1 MNLFFFGCKTFHKLW
16 QLLNYVKENLNM
28 APKLQP
34 TGAAKSWRTLLSDLS
49 CTPPG
54 RSACWA
60 GFCTCHRLPRW
71 CIWKQHDI
79 ATKTTEAHLICHWN
93 VEISMNFWG
102 GNGPLPFCLVCLLYM
117 VQVSIKAQPPPEQ
130 TVHPNHQPVIRL
142 PIRFFCYIYNK
153 KIYIYRTIKCK
164 WWILH

>member
-1 MNLFFFGCKTFHKLW
+1 
-16 QLLNYVKENLNM
+16 M

-93 VEISMNFWG
+93 VEISMDFWG

-117 VQVSIKAQPPPEQ
+117 VQVSIKTQPPPEQ
-130 TVHPNHQPVIRL
+130 TAHPNHKNFKQYDSQLMRSSHVKHMTYQPVIRL
-142 PIRFFCYIYNK
+142 PIRFLCYIYIYIKYKNK
-153 KIYIYRTIKCK
+153 YIYIYR
-164 WWILH
+164 

>member
-1 MNLFFFGCKTFHKLW
+1 MNLFFWVQDLPQVVTT
-16 QLLNYVKENLNM
+16 
-28 APKLQP
+28 PKLCERKPEHGTKAPANRRRQIL
-34 TGAAKSWRTLLSDLS
+34 GTLLSDLS

-71 CIWKQHDI
+71 CIWKQHDT

-130 TVHPNHQPVIRL
+130 TAHPNHQPVIRL
-142 PIRFFCYIYNK
+142 PIRFFCYIYNIN
-153 KIYIYRTIKCK
+153 IYIDRTIKCK